1 MPVQILLVEDNPGD
15 VRLVREVLLGINDE
29 VRLLVASDGVEA
41 VEFLQRKGRHID
53 APGPDIILLDLNL
66 PKMYGH
72 GVLAY
77 IKSHSVLRSIPVVVL
92 TSSDAQADI
101 VKSYHLQASCYLKK
115 PGTLNEFE
123 RLIKSFSRFWLTHVT
138 LPGNSWRRL
147 ADQQATPNSGGA
159 LSLGEKLH

>member
-15 VRLVREVLLGINDE
+15 VRLVREVLLGINDDL
-29 VRLLVASDGVEA
+29 RLLVASDGVEA
-41 VEFLQRKGRHID
+41 VEFLQRKGKHVD
-53 APGPDIILLDLNL
+53 APSPDIILLDLNL

-77 IKSHSVLRSIPVVVL
+77 IKSHSVLRSIPVIVL
-92 TSSDAQADI
+92 TSSDGQADI

-123 RLIKSFSRFWLTHVT
+123 RLIKSFNSFWLTHVT
-138 LPGNSWRRL
+138 LPGNSSRRV
-147 ADQQATPNSGGA
+147 AGQQATANTKRSI
-159 LSLGEKLH
+159 SLGDKLQ